1 MALIE
6 VIDLKKRYGDL
17 EVLKGI
23 DFHVEKGERIVIMG
37 PSGSGKT
44 TLLKCIVRLVEPT
57 SGKIFFDGIEVTDPD
72 VDIVEIRRRI
82 GFVFQSFNLFPHL
95 KVIDNI
101 ALPLRV
107 VKGMRREEA
116 YSRALAILKGIGLE
130 DKAYNYPLQLS
141 GGQQQRVAI
150 ARALAMD
157 PDVMLLD
164 EPTSAL
170 DPELVGEV
178 LELLED
184 IARKG
189 MTMVI
194 VTHEVD
200 FAEDIADRVII
211 IDEGV
216 IVEEGTP
223 EEVFYHP
230 RKERTRRF
238 LRRILRKRLHAKAP

>member
-1 MALIE
+1 
-6 VIDLKKRYGDL
+6 YGDL

>member
-1 MALIE
+1 MIE